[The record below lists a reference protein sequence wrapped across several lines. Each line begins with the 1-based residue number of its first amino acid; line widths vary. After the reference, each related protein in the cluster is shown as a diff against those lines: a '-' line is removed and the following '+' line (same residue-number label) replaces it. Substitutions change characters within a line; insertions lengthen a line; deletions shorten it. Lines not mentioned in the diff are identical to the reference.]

1 MRPYRHHIIIA
12 AQRKLLEAVN
22 ILAGSDSRRS
32 ESIETLIVRVTQMI
46 EIFRQ
51 LLKFLKII
59 LYHVSKPKKIFVV
72 KTSQNYFFPSL
83 L

>member
-1 MRPYRHHIIIA
+1 MQTDEHHIIIA

-22 ILAGSDSRRS
+22 ILSGSDSRRS

-51 LLKFLKII
+51 LQKF
-59 LYHVSKPKKIFVV
+59 
-72 KTSQNYFFPSL
+72 
-83 L
+83 

>member
-1 MRPYRHHIIIA
+1 MSVSIFSLRQLSDPARIFTASINLRCAAMRSCGEHHIIIA

-22 ILAGSDSRRS
+22 ILSGSDSRRS

-51 LLKFLKII
+51 LQKF
-59 LYHVSKPKKIFVV
+59 
-72 KTSQNYFFPSL
+72 
-83 L
+83 